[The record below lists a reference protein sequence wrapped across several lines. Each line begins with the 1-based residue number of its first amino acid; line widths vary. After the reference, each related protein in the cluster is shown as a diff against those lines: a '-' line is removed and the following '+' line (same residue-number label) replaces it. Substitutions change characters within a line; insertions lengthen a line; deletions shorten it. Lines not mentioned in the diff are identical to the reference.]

1 METILLVDD
10 EADVVATAREMLE
23 EVGYQIL
30 DALNAEDAVRVAI
43 GFAGPIHLLLSDL
56 VMPGT
61 SGQDLAQQLAIQR
74 PEMKVLSLHQQASHG
89 EDPGGARDQARV
101 TFRPAGRSLAE
112 RLRRRAPQRGLK
124 GEYSTNRQPSGPRPS
139 ISTISSTST
148 ATARSAPLSGASAS
162 GSQRMRA
169 RPVN

>member
-10 EADVVATAREMLE
+10 EADVVATARKMLE
-23 EVGYQIL
+23 EVGYHIL

-74 PEMKVLSLHQQASHG
+74 PEMKVLYMSTFALVKGQQQFSNVESG
-89 EDPGGARDQARV
+89 LEIGAPIILKPFTSER
-101 TFRPAGRSLAE
+101 LAE
-112 RLRRRAPQRGLK
+112 KIREVL
-124 GEYSTNRQPSGPRPS
+124 
-139 ISTISSTST
+139 
-148 ATARSAPLSGASAS
+148 ATKPASPFD
-162 GSQRMRA
+162 
-169 RPVN
+169 RPVDPWRNV